1 VVRRAISGAGR
12 DTGARVL
19 DRRLLRLAVP
29 LAVGALALTACGG
42 SSDGGSSGDG
52 GKKAYTIAY
61 QGPLSG
67 DNAQLG
73 INMDNAVNLAVEQ
86 ANKKGDL
93 PFTLKFTNSD
103 DVGDPAQGPTAA
115 QKLIDND
122 NVVAVVGPAF
132 SGATKASEPLF
143 SEANLVSVSPSATN
157 PTLTSQGF
165 KTFFR
170 VVPPDD
176 AQGAEAASYMLKGLK
191 ATNIYL
197 VDDKSEYGVGLADVI
212 AKSLAGAKFKREG
225 IPVTKD
231 YSTIAQK
238 VASSGADTVYY
249 AGYYAELGLFA
260 KALKAAGYK
269 GNLASG
275 DGANDDQLITQ
286 GGAASEGIYLTCPCN
301 DANVDPNAAD
311 FLTAY
316 KAKFNANPGTYSPEA
331 YDATNAI
338 IEAMKGID
346 GDITREKV
354 VEAVKAV
361 DYKGITK
368 QIKFESNGEVA
379 GKVIFVYQ
387 VKDGKRAV
395 LGTTEELAK

>member
-1 VVRRAISGAGR
+1 
-12 DTGARVL
+12 
-19 DRRLLRLAVP
+19 VP

-42 SSDGGSSGDG
+42 SSGGESGDG
-52 GKKAYTIAY
+52 GKKTYTIAY

-73 INMDNAVNLAVEQ
+73 INMDNGVQLAVEQ

-115 QKLIDND
+115 QKLIDD
-122 NVVAVVGPAF
+122 SSVVAVVGPAF

-143 SEANLVSVSPSATN
+143 TQANLVSVSPSATN
-157 PTLTSQGF
+157 PNLTSQGF

-176 AQGAEAASYMLKGLK
+176 AQGAEAGAYMVKGLK
-191 ATNIYL
+191 AKSIYL

-212 AKSLAGAKFKREG
+212 AKNVAGPKLKREG

-238 VASSGADTVYY
+238 VASSGADVLFYS
-249 AGYYAELGLFA
+249 GYYAELALFV

-269 GNLASG
+269 GAIVSG

-286 GGAASEGIYLTCPCN
+286 AGAANAEGVYLTCPCN

-311 FLTAY
+311 FTAAY
-316 KAKFNANPGTYSPEA
+316 KAKFNTNPGTYSPESF
-331 YDATNAI
+331 DAANAI

-354 VEAVKAV
+354 VEAVKAI

-368 QIKFESNGEVA
+368 QIKFEPNGEVA
-379 GKVIFVYQ
+379 GKTIFVYQ
-387 VKDGKRAV
+387 VKAGKRAI
-395 LGTTEELAK
+395 LGTTAELAK

>member
-1 VVRRAISGAGR
+1 M
-12 DTGARVL
+12 L

-42 SSDGGSSGDG
+42 GDDDGDTGDG
-52 GKKAYTIAY
+52 GKKTYTLAY

-73 INMDNAVNLAVEQ
+73 INMDNGVQLAVEQ
-86 ANKKGDL
+86 ANKAGDL
-93 PFTLKFTNSD
+93 PFNLKFTNSD
-103 DVGDPAQGPTAA
+103 DVGDPAQAPTAA
-115 QKLIDND
+115 QKLIDD
-122 NVVAVVGPAF
+122 ENVIAVVGPAF

-143 SEANLVSVSPSATN
+143 SAANLASVSPSATN

-176 AQGAEAASYMLKGLK
+176 AQGAEAAAYMTKGLK
-191 ATNIYL
+191 AQSIYL

-212 AKSLAGAKFKREG
+212 AKSLAGTKLKREG

-238 VASSGADTVYY
+238 ISASGADTVYY
-249 AGYYAELGLFA
+249 AGYFAEFALFT
-260 KALKAAGYK
+260 KALKATGFK
-269 GNLASG
+269 GALLSG
-275 DGANDDQLITQ
+275 DGSNDDQFIVQ
-286 GGAASEGIYLTCPCN
+286 AGNAAAEGVYFTCPCG
-301 DANVDPNAAD
+301 DANVDPKAAD
-311 FLTAY
+311 FLAAY

-331 YDATNAI
+331 YDAANAI
-338 IEAMKGID
+338 IAAMKTID

-354 VEAVKAV
+354 VEAIKAI
-361 DYKGITK
+361 DYTGITK

-379 GKVIFVYQ
+379 GKTIFVYQ
-387 VKDGKRAV
+387 VKAGKRNV
-395 LGTTEELAK
+395 LGTTAELAK

>member
-1 VVRRAISGAGR
+1 
-12 DTGARVL
+12 
-19 DRRLLRLAVP
+19 
-29 LAVGALALTACGG
+29 VGALALTACGG
-42 SSDGGSSGDG
+42 SSGGESGDG
-52 GKKAYTIAY
+52 GKKTYTIAY

-73 INMDNAVNLAVEQ
+73 INMDNGVQLAVEQ

-115 QKLIDND
+115 QKLIDD
-122 NVVAVVGPAF
+122 SSVVAVVGPAF

-143 SEANLVSVSPSATN
+143 TQANLVSVSPSATN
-157 PTLTSQGF
+157 PNLTSQGF

-176 AQGAEAASYMLKGLK
+176 AQGAEAGAYMVKGLK
-191 ATNIYL
+191 AKSIYL

-212 AKSLAGAKFKREG
+212 DKNVAGPKLKREG

-238 VASSGADTVYY
+238 VASSGADVLFYS
-249 AGYYAELGLFA
+249 GYYAELALFV

-269 GNLASG
+269 GAIVSG

-286 GGAASEGIYLTCPCN
+286 AGAANAEGVYLTCPCN

-311 FLTAY
+311 FTAAY
-316 KAKFNANPGTYSPEA
+316 KAKFNTNPGTYSPESF
-331 YDATNAI
+331 DAANAI

-354 VEAVKAV
+354 VEAVKAI

-379 GKVIFVYQ
+379 GKTIFVYQ
-387 VKDGKRAV
+387 VKGGKRAI
-395 LGTTEELAK
+395 LGTTAELAK

>member
-1 VVRRAISGAGR
+1 
-12 DTGARVL
+12 
-19 DRRLLRLAVP
+19 VP

-42 SSDGGSSGDG
+42 SSGGSSGNG
-52 GKKAYTIAY
+52 GKKTYTLAY

-67 DNAQLG
+67 ANAQLG
-73 INMDNAVNLAVEQ
+73 INMDNGVRLAVEQ
-86 ANKKGDL
+86 ANAKGDL
-93 PFTLKFTNSD
+93 PFTLKFANSD

-115 QKLIDND
+115 QKLIDD
-122 NVVAVVGPAF
+122 SSVVAVVGPAF

-143 SEANLVSVSPSATN
+143 TQANLVSVSPSATN

-176 AQGAEAASYMLKGLK
+176 AQGAEAGAYMVKGLK
-191 ATNIYL
+191 AKSIYL

-212 AKSLAGAKFKREG
+212 AKNVAGPKLKREG

-238 VASSGADTVYY
+238 VSASGADVMFY
-249 AGYYAELGLFA
+249 AGYYAELALFT

-269 GNLASG
+269 GAIVSG

-286 GGAASEGIYLTCPCN
+286 AGAANAEGIYLTCPCN
-301 DANVDPNAAD
+301 DANVDPNATD
-311 FLTAY
+311 FTAAY
-316 KAKFNANPGTYSPEA
+316 KAKFKTNPGTYSPES
-331 YDATNAI
+331 YDAANAI
-338 IEAMKGID
+338 IAAMKGIS
-346 GDITREKV
+346 GDITRQKV
-354 VEAVKAV
+354 VDAVKAI

-368 QIKFESNGEVA
+368 QIKFEPNGEVQ
-379 GKVIFVYQ
+379 GKTIFVYQ
-387 VKDGKRAV
+387 VKGGKRAI
-395 LGTTEELAK
+395 LGTTAELAK

>member
-1 VVRRAISGAGR
+1 M
-12 DTGARVL
+12 L

-42 SSDGGSSGDG
+42 SSGGSSSGNG
-52 GKKAYTIAY
+52 GKKTYTIAY

-73 INMDNAVNLAVEQ
+73 INMDNAVQLAVEQ

-93 PFTLKFTNSD
+93 PFNLKFTNSD

-115 QKLIDND
+115 QKLIDD
-122 NVVAVVGPAF
+122 KSVVAVVGPAF

-143 SEANLVSVSPSATN
+143 TQANLVSVSPSATN

-176 AQGAEAASYMLKGLK
+176 AQGAEAANYMVKGLK
-191 ATNIYL
+191 AKSIYL
-197 VDDKSEYGVGLADVI
+197 VDDKSDYGVGLADVI
-212 AKSLAGAKFKREG
+212 AKTLGSQVKFKREG

-249 AGYYAELGLFA
+249 AGYYAELALFA

-286 GGAASEGIYLTCPCN
+286 AGAAAEGIYLTCPCN

-338 IEAMKGID
+338 IAAMKSID

-354 VEAVKAV
+354 ADAVKTV

-368 QIKFESNGEVA
+368 EIKFESNGEVA

-387 VKDGKRAV
+387 VKDGKRGV
-395 LGTTEELAK
+395 LGTTGELAK

>member
-1 VVRRAISGAGR
+1 
-12 DTGARVL
+12 VL
-19 DRRLLRLAVP
+19 DRRILRLAVP

-42 SSDGGSSGDG
+42 SSGGDDGASGDG
-52 GKKAYTIAY
+52 DKKTYTLAY

-73 INMDNAVNLAVEQ
+73 INMDNGVQLAVEQ
-86 ANKKGDL
+86 ANKSGDL

-103 DVGDPAQGPTAA
+103 DVGDPAQAPTAA
-115 QKLIDND
+115 QKLIDDD
-122 NVVAVVGPAF
+122 NVIAVVGPAF

-143 SEANLVSVSPSATN
+143 TQANLVSVSPSATN

-176 AQGAEAASYMLKGLK
+176 AQGAEAAAYMTKGLK
-191 ATNIYL
+191 AQNIYL

-212 AKSLAGAKFKREG
+212 AKSLAGTKFKREG

-238 VASSGADTVYY
+238 VASSGADTMYY
-249 AGYYAELGLFA
+249 AGYYAELALFV

-269 GNLASG
+269 GNIASG

-286 GGAASEGIYLTCPCN
+286 AGAANAEGVYLTCPCG
-301 DANVDPNAAD
+301 DANVDPNAAE

-316 KAKFNANPGTYSPEA
+316 KAKFNANPGTYSPES
-331 YDATNAI
+331 YDAANAI
-338 IEAMKGID
+338 IAAMKSIS
-346 GDITREKV
+346 GDLTREKV
-354 VEAVKAV
+354 TEAVRTI

-387 VKDGKRAV
+387 VKGGKRAV
-395 LGTTEELAK
+395 LGTTTELAK

>member
-1 VVRRAISGAGR
+1 M
-12 DTGARVL
+12 L

-42 SSDGGSSGDG
+42 SSGGSGGG
-52 GKKAYTIAY
+52 GKKTYTLAY

-73 INMDNAVNLAVEQ
+73 INMDNGVRLAVEQ
-86 ANKKGDL
+86 ANAKGDL

-103 DVGDPAQGPTAA
+103 DVGDPAQAPTAA
-115 QKLIDND
+115 QKLIDD
-122 NVVAVVGPAF
+122 SSVVAVVGPAF

-143 SEANLVSVSPSATN
+143 TQANLVSVSPSATN

-176 AQGAEAASYMLKGLK
+176 AQGAEAAAYMEKGLK
-191 ATNIYL
+191 AKKIYL

-212 AKSLAGAKFKREG
+212 AKTLTTKPTREG

-238 VASSGADTVYY
+238 VSSSGADVLFYS
-249 AGYYAELGLFA
+249 GYYAELALFA

-269 GNLASG
+269 GAIVSG
-275 DGANDDQLITQ
+275 DGSNDDQLITQ
-286 GGAASEGIYLTCPCN
+286 AGAANAEGIYLTCPCN
-301 DANVDPNAAD
+301 DANVDPNAAA

-316 KAKFNANPGTYSPEA
+316 KAKFNTNPGTYSPES
-331 YDATNAI
+331 YDAANAI
-338 IEAMKGID
+338 IAAMKTIGAD
-346 GDITREKV
+346 LTRQKIV
-354 VEAVKAV
+354 DAVKTI

-368 QIKFESNGEVA
+368 EIKFQPNGEVN
-379 GKVIFVYQ
+379 GKTIFVYQ
-387 VKDGKRAV
+387 VKGGKRAI
-395 LGTTEELAK
+395 LGTTAELAK

>member
-1 VVRRAISGAGR
+1 
-12 DTGARVL
+12 VL
-19 DRRLLRLAVP
+19 DRRLLRLAAP
-29 LAVGALALTACGG
+29 LALGALALTACGG
-42 SSDGGSSGDG
+42 SSG
-52 GKKAYTIAY
+52 GKGSGSGGKSYTLAY

-73 INMDNAVNLAVEQ
+73 INMDNGVRLAVEQ
-86 ANKKGDL
+86 ANAKGDL
-93 PFTLKFTNSD
+93 GFTLKFTNSD

-115 QKLIDND
+115 QKLIDD
-122 NVVAVVGPAF
+122 NSVVAVVGPAF

-143 SEANLVSVSPSATN
+143 SQANLVSVSPSATN

-176 AQGAEAASYMLKGLK
+176 AQGAEAAAYMLKGLK
-191 ATNIYL
+191 AKSIYL

-212 AKSLAGAKFKREG
+212 AKSLGSGAKLKREG

-249 AGYYAELGLFA
+249 AGYFAEFALFT
-260 KALKAAGYK
+260 KAVKAAGFK
-269 GNLASG
+269 GNLLSG
-275 DGANDDQLITQ
+275 DGSNDDQFIVQ
-286 GGAASEGIYLTCPCN
+286 AGKAAAEGVYFTCPCG

-316 KAKFNANPGTYSPEA
+316 KAKFNTNPGTYSPEA
-331 YDATNAI
+331 YDAANAI
-338 IEAMKGID
+338 IAAIKTLN
-346 GDITREKV
+346 GDVTRQKV
-354 VEAVKAV
+354 VDAVKAV

-368 QIKFESNGEVA
+368 EIKFEPNGEVN
-379 GKVIFVYQ
+379 GKTIFVYQ
-387 VKDGKRAV
+387 VKDGKRNV
-395 LGTTEELAK
+395 LGTTAELAK

>member
-1 VVRRAISGAGR
+1 MSGAGR
-12 DTGARVL
+12 ETGARVL

-42 SSDGGSSGDG
+42 SSDGGGSGG
-52 GKKAYTIAY
+52 GDKKTYTIAY

-73 INMDNAVNLAVEQ
+73 INMDNGVQLAIEQ
-86 ANKKGDL
+86 ANKSGNL

-176 AQGAEAASYMLKGLK
+176 AQGAEAGAYMVKGLK
-191 ATNIYL
+191 AKSIYL

-238 VASSGADTVYY
+238 VTSSGADTVYY
-249 AGYYAELGLFA
+249 AGYYAELALFA
-260 KALKAAGYK
+260 KALKAAGYT

-275 DGANDDQLITQ
+275 DGANDDQLVTQ

-354 VEAVKAV
+354 VEAVKSV

-395 LGTTEELAK
+395 LGTTSELAK

>member
-1 VVRRAISGAGR
+1 M
-12 DTGARVL
+12 L

-42 SSDGGSSGDG
+42 SSGDEGGGGGG
-52 GKKAYTIAY
+52 GKTYTIAY

-73 INMDNAVNLAVEQ
+73 INMDNGVRLAVEQ
-86 ANKKGDL
+86 ANAKGDL
-93 PFTLKFTNSD
+93 PFKLKFTNSD

-115 QKLIDND
+115 QKLIDD
-122 NVVAVVGPAF
+122 ESVVAVVGPAF

-143 SEANLVSVSPSATN
+143 TQANLVSVSPSATN
-157 PTLTSQGF
+157 PNLTSQGF

-176 AQGAEAASYMLKGLK
+176 AQGAEAAAYMEKGLK
-191 ATNIYL
+191 AKKIYL

-212 AKSLAGAKFKREG
+212 AKSLTTKPTREG

-238 VASSGADTVYY
+238 VSSSGADVLFYS
-249 AGYYAELGLFA
+249 GYYAELALFA

-269 GNLASG
+269 GAIVSG

-286 GGAASEGIYLTCPCN
+286 AGAANAEGIYLTCPCN
-301 DANVDPNAAD
+301 DANVDPNATE
-311 FLTAY
+311 FTKAY
-316 KAKFNANPGTYSPEA
+316 KAKFNTNPGTYSPES
-331 YDATNAI
+331 YDAANAI
-338 IEAMKGID
+338 IQAMKGID

-354 VEAVKAV
+354 VEAVRNI

-368 QIKFESNGEVA
+368 QIKFESNGEVS
-379 GKVIFVYQ
+379 GKTIFVYQ
-387 VKDGKRAV
+387 VKGGKRAI
-395 LGTTEELAK
+395 LGTTAELAK

>member
-1 VVRRAISGAGR
+1 M
-12 DTGARVL
+12 L
-19 DRRLLRLAVP
+19 DRRLIRLALP
-29 LAVGALALTACGG
+29 LALGALALTACGG
-42 SSDGGSSGDG
+42 SDDGEDTGDG
-52 GKKAYTIAY
+52 GDKKTYTIAY

-73 INMDNAVNLAVEQ
+73 INMDNGVQLAIEE
-86 ANKKGDL
+86 ANKRTDL
-93 PFTLKFTNSD
+93 PFKLKFTNSD
-103 DVGDPAQGPTAA
+103 DVGDPAQAPTAA
-115 QKLIDND
+115 QKLIDD
-122 NVVAVVGPAF
+122 ENVIAVVGPAF

-143 SEANLVSVSPSATN
+143 SEANLVSISPSATN

-176 AQGAEAASYMLKGLK
+176 AQGAEVANYMTKGLK
-191 ATNIYL
+191 ATSIYL

-212 AKSLAGAKFKREG
+212 DKTLKASGAKFKREG

-238 VASSGADTVYY
+238 VSSSGADTMFY
-249 AGYYAELGLFA
+249 AGYYAELALFV

-269 GNLASG
+269 GNIVSG

-286 GGAASEGIYLTCPCN
+286 AGAAQAEGVYLSCPCG
-301 DANVDPNAAD
+301 DANVDPNAAQ
-311 FLTAY
+311 FLAAY
-316 KAKFNANPGTYSPEA
+316 KAKFNANPGTYSPES
-331 YDATNAI
+331 YDAANAI

-354 VEAVKAV
+354 VEAVKAI

-379 GKVIFVYQ
+379 GKVIFIYQ
-387 VKDGKRAV
+387 VKGGKRAV
-395 LGTTEELAK
+395 LGTTTELAK